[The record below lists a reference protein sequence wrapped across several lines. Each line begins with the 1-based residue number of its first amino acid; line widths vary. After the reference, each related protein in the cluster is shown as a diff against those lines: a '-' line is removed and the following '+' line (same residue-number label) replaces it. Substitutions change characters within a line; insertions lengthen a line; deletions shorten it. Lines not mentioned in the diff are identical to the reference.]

1 MNNKSLIKYV
11 KGFRRAKEAIKDTYK
26 ILKNIQNPNVISIYN
41 IIENTN
47 DFFLHMEY
55 VSGQTLNQ
63 YIKREYYNIEDKN
76 LTILKNI
83 LMDIA
88 STIDFLNNNNL
99 IHTDIIGAN
108 IIVTDS
114 LKIKII
120 DFDFS
125 IICDNNSSNTISID
139 IYSFIVMVSQILYEQ
154 IYLNE
159 KYSLFNNE
167 DVQTKQ
173 LLLKDFLTKKGT
185 SEYKSCIEFMNKTFG
200 ELKF

>member
-1 MNNKSLIKYV
+1 M
-11 KGFRRAKEAIKDTYK
+11 KEAIKDSYK

-41 IIENTN
+41 IIENPN
-47 DFFLHMEY
+47 DFFVHMEY

-76 LTILKNI
+76 LAILKNI
-83 LMDIA
+83 LMNIA

-108 IIVTDS
+108 IIVTND

-125 IICDNNSSNTISID
+125 IICDNYISID

-159 KYSLFNNE
+159 QYSRFNNK
-167 DVQTKQ
+167 DIQAKKI
-173 LLLKDFLTKKGT
+173 LLKDFLAKKGT
-185 SEYKSCIEFMNKTFG
+185 SEYKSCTEFMNKTFG